1 MKWQMLYDYND
12 YFNRIFDIKKH
23 NRYETVTLFNEDTP
37 ITLTV
42 QEYKESL

>member
-1 MKWQMLYDYND
+1 MI
-12 YFNRIFDIKKH
+12 YFVSKRFCVRIFDIKKQ

-37 ITLTV
+37 ITLSV